1 MINETLIVVSW
12 WLKFLTLITISN
24 YSQNCGTDSEA
35 CSKYECNLP
44 RFPSRY
50 KSVSLDLTLAFHPRR
65 ISSQLKYEHFAF
77 TIKSYLSTSDL
88 LIGDTLVAVSQTEF
102 RFEKQSTLLKS
113 KASPLIM
120 FGGAGV
126 ALLLLLITTI
136 VLIKRGFFRR
146 KKREE
151 MLRMKQRISMNPY
164 MFNNV
169 NIETWS
175 TLYFVKL
182 TIQFIKISSPYH
194 LGYCTDKLVR
204 DSHRFQRLS
213 YIFGTKKK
221 ISRR

>member
-1 MINETLIVVSW
+1 MIS
-12 WLKFLTLITISN
+12 K
-24 YSQNCGTDSEA
+24 NCDVDGEA

-77 TIKSYLSTSDL
+77 TIKSYLSTADQ
-88 LIGDTLVAVSQTEF
+88 LIGDALLAASQTEF

-126 ALLLLLITTI
+126 GLFLLLITTI

-146 KKREE
+146 KRREE
-151 MLRMKQRISMNPY
+151 LLRMKQRISMNPN
-164 MFNNV
+164 MFANV
-169 NIETWS
+169 NIET
-175 TLYFVKL
+175 
-182 TIQFIKISSPYH
+182 
-194 LGYCTDKLVR
+194 
-204 DSHRFQRLS
+204 
-213 YIFGTKKK
+213 
-221 ISRR
+221 